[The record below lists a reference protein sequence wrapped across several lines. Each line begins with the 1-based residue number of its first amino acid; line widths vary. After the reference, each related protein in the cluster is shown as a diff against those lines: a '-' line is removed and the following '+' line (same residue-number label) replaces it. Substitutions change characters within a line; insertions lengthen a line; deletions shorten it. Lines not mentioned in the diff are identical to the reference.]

1 MLLTVADASQLKLI
15 NKATTIN
22 DPDTLAVI
30 YDNLGS
36 EEILTPEGDRFTLAS
51 RYTKA
56 EFTSIKSTVKETD
69 FRAKTVV
76 MAKSDGSGLI
86 TVETRYKIRIVTY
99 DGSVFWYRVRET
111 EKDTAIGET
120 VTVDGKDVS
129 LKAIFDGTASYDGI
143 PAFSEKTNS
152 VYTNFVVPSRQAYI
166 GKITKSNPGNLIWFM
181 IILMVVLVA
190 MSTFRSPA
198 VSAWLPVCTILSSA
212 TRAVAPP
219 RSLASLLLPV
229 PPSGSM
235 QSTSP
240 CI

>member
-1 MLLTVADASQLKLI
+1 MKLNYKRTLLVGFAFFLICTFWQAYDTVIPKILTDRYGLSQSLSGIIMALDNILALFMLPLFGSISDRCRSKRGKRTPFIFFGTVAAVAAFMLLTVADASQLKLI

-99 DGSVFWYRVRET
+99 DGSVFWYRDRET

-129 LKAIFDGTASYDGI
+129 LKAIFDGTAS
-143 PAFSEKTNS
+143 
-152 VYTNFVVPSRQAYI
+152 
-166 GKITKSNPGNLIWFM
+166 
-181 IILMVVLVA
+181 
-190 MSTFRSPA
+190 
-198 VSAWLPVCTILSSA
+198 
-212 TRAVAPP
+212 
-219 RSLASLLLPV
+219 
-229 PPSGSM
+229 
-235 QSTSP
+235 
-240 CI
+240 